1 MYYFL
6 ICRFN
11 RYMDSKSCQIAA
23 CLIPK
28 FKLNWTNSEN
38 CHEIRQTFLEY
49 ITENAPLTGTNPAIT
64 TTTAQS
70 NSSDSED
77 DFFRLNNYE
86 TNVENND
93 IQIIANNYFSN
104 TNIKTPLDLPL
115 VLKNAYIQSNTAIP
129 SSAHVERLFSAGGQ
143 LFNKRRGSM
152 ADKNFE
158 MTLLLKFNKYFTEV

>member
-1 MYYFL
+1 
-6 ICRFN
+6 
-11 RYMDSKSCQIAA
+11 MDSKSCQTAA

-38 CHEIRQTFLEY
+38 RHEIKQTFLEC
-49 ITENAPLTGTNPAIT
+49 ITENELTETNPAIT

-70 NSSDSED
+70 NGSDSED
-77 DFFRLNNYE
+77 DFFKLNNYE
-86 TNVENND
+86 TNVEINN

-115 VLKNAYIQSNTAIP
+115 VLKNAYIQYNTAIP
-129 SSAHVERLFSAGGQ
+129 SSAHVERLYSAGGQ

-152 ADKNFE
+152 ADK
-158 MTLLLKFNKYFTEV
+158 TLR

>member
-1 MYYFL
+1 MYYCL
-6 ICRFN
+6 IFRFN

-38 CHEIRQTFLEY
+38 CHEIKQTFLEY
-49 ITENAPLTGTNPAIT
+49 ITENAQLTETNPAII

-70 NSSDSED
+70 NGSDSED

-104 TNIKTPLDLPL
+104 TNIKTPL
-115 VLKNAYIQSNTAIP
+115 VLKNAYIQYNTAIP

-158 MTLLLKFNKYFTEV
+158 MTLLLKCNKYFTEV